1 MPHAR
6 SSTTLGCEQGEPSGA
21 QTPSPASSPWGTAP
35 ASRTSAGTT
44 EASSTAP
51 DEGGDGVPL
60 SDVVDEGE
68 GFDGTDVDVSVGTDV
83 AGFVVARPSP
93 GAASTEANA
102 PGRGTAGS
110 LVGTAGTSSDA
121 SMPSTP

>member
-51 DEGGDGVPL
+51 DEGVDGVPL
-60 SDVVDEGE
+60 SDIVDEGDGLVGAE
-68 GFDGTDVDVSVGTDV
+68 GAGFVV
-83 AGFVVARPSP
+83 AGFVVARASP
-93 GAASTEANA
+93 EAASTKESA